1 MVRRIFPEMPL
12 RFLALALLAGLSAS
26 LTATIAVTVAQ
37 AHEFS
42 RGGLTI
48 IHPWARPTIAGRP
61 IAAVYFKIDNANAE
75 PDRLVSVTTDL
86 TDRAELHTTMAKGEI
101 MQMRPLDAIVVP
113 GKQEMKLEPG
123 GAHIM
128 LINIKRQLKEDDRFK
143 LTLKFEHAGTIVVEV
158 VVQIPRADG
167 QNMH

>member
-1 MVRRIFPEMPL
+1 MLRRRFLELPL
-12 RFLALALLAGLSAS
+12 RALAMVLLTGAGAGLA
-26 LTATIAVTVAQ
+26 ATIAE

-75 PDRLVSVTTDL
+75 SDRLLSVATDL
-86 TDRAELHTTMAKGEI
+86 TDRAELHATMAKGEI
-101 MQMRPLDAIVVP
+101 MQMRPIEAIVVP

-128 LINIKRQLKEDDRFK
+128 LINIKRQLKEDDRFR
-143 LTLKFEHAGTIVVEV
+143 LTLKFERAGTIVIEV
-158 VVQIPRADG
+158 VVQTPRADG